1 MFAKLIYPV
10 NYNDYRHTQIY
21 GDMIITK
28 VDNKNTYGYIFEVQL
43 GENSSV
49 QTTKKNNEI
58 KYEKLSTWASK
69 RYPRSSS
76 SSSSPRPSYDCII
89 ELSNDAKFIVTIVNA
104 KVTSKCLFFYVNSTK
119 TNDIFNADANNSFKL
134 PLKTKLNNVKFIILQ
149 KFNLED
155 NLNTINA
162 RHAFLSSNPTNVKN
176 GQLISIT
183 KAGTIL
189 KNSINLPGSDIPTCP
204 EQDIT
209 VYKVIYWSSKNEE
222 SGPQIVSGSILVPK
236 SVSKKEIIQ
245 TRNGATFQYD
255 DRSILW
261 YNIVNG
267 LDYDKVSIANKS
279 KLLFSGLG
287 YIVVNADGFGLGASE
302 GKVSANSDFNGE
314 VNPHVDMLRAVRTT
328 LPYFNPNLLI
338 YDPLDVVYCGYSNAA
353 VYGLPIVYNFFP
365 GNTQKI
371 PSDEASKFN
380 YTRMLLGGCPYLSS
394 DLFKT
399 IQNSPSNTSLISLE
413 VFGLF
418 SWVLAHSNSGIMMS
432 RPAAYNGI
440 IRPLAIGDELQ
451 RETGNLRQQTE
462 LLLTSNTL
470 MFPPTQSDFYIP
482 ATNVL
487 GDIRQLVDV
496 NNAVLYGSEFTNT
509 HGWTNPKIDLA
520 NLPKIPI
527 SMIYSDGDQIV
538 CPTVGNSQSAIYKQI
553 SNIQLSGTESAFTYD
568 GPEFLDDYMGQGKVV
583 GVLGNSVR
591 FPGAE
596 KTITVND
603 ENNDKT
609 QSAVQD
615 IATLIKNTSGDNYLR
630 IKINA
635 INARNFNLSNNSIN
649 FGRASH
655 GTNALTWMESTYY
668 VLQQ

>member
-1 MFAKLIYPV
+1 MFANLLYHLQYS
-10 NYNDYRHTQIY
+10 NYRHTYMY

-58 KYEKLSTWASK
+58 KYEKLSTWKAK

-104 KVTSKCLFFYVNSTK
+104 KITSKCLFFYVNSNK
-119 TNDIFNADANNSFKL
+119 TNPIFNADANNSFKL
-134 PLKTKLNNVKFIILQ
+134 PLKTKLHNVKFYIFE

-155 NLNTINA
+155 NLNIINA
-162 RHAFLSSNPTNVKN
+162 KQQFLSNNLNNVKN
-176 GQLISIT
+176 GRLISIT

-209 VYKVIYWSSKNEE
+209 VYKVLYWSSKNEE
-222 SGPQIVSGSILVPK
+222 SGPQIVSGSILVPQ
-236 SVSKKEIIQ
+236 SVSKNQIIQ
-245 TRNGATFQYD
+245 TRSGQTFQYD
-255 DRSILW
+255 DRTILW

-267 LDYDKVSIANKS
+267 LDYDKESILNKS

-287 YIVVNADGFGLGASE
+287 YILVHADGFGLGASE
-302 GKVSANSDFNGE
+302 GKVTANSDFNGE
-314 VNPHVDMLRAVRTT
+314 VCPHVDIMRAVRTT
-328 LPYFNPNLLI
+328 LPYFTPNLLI
-338 YDPLDVVYCGYSNAA
+338 DRPVDVIYCGYSNGALYA
-353 VYGLPIVYNFFP
+353 PSIVYNLFP
-365 GNTQKI
+365 GNTMKI
-371 PSDEASKFN
+371 PLDEASKFN
-380 YTRMLLGGCPYLSS
+380 YTRMLLGGCPFLSS
-394 DLFKT
+394 DLFQT
-399 IQNSPSNTSLISLE
+399 IKNSPSNTLISLDL
-413 VFGLF
+413 FGLL
-418 SWVLAHSNSGIMMS
+418 SWVIAHSNSGIMMS

-440 IRPLAIGDELQ
+440 MRPLVIGDELQ
-451 RETGNLRQQTE
+451 RRDGNLRALTE
-462 LLLTSNTL
+462 LLLKSNSI

-482 ATNVL
+482 STNIL
-487 GDIRQLVDV
+487 GDIRQVVNVD
-496 NNAVLYGSEFTNT
+496 NAILYGSEFTNN

-520 NLPKIPI
+520 RLPKIPI
-527 SMIYSDGDQIV
+527 TMIYSGGDQVV
-538 CPTVGNSQSAIYKQI
+538 CPTVGNSQSAIFKHI
-553 SNIQLSGTESAFTYD
+553 SNTPLSGTESAFTYD
-568 GPEFLDDYMGQGKVV
+568 GAEKLDDYMGLGEVV
-583 GVLGNSVR
+583 GVPGRSVR

-603 ENNDKT
+603 EKNDKT

-615 IATLIKNTSGDNYLR
+615 IAELIQNTSGDNYLR
-630 IKINA
+630 IKINTT
-635 INARNFNLSNNSIN
+635 NARGFTFSNNSIN
-649 FGRASH
+649 YGRARH